1 MKASPSSH
9 LGAAKNLNPPRAAA
23 AAESRRRTATT
34 AATIRDRIY
43 ISKNNFFIVRSKA
56 NLSVDLRRT
65 SDHLQVLC
73 GWPCLLAAALLGAA
87 AVGLVVVAIKAQLV
101 ADADSEAL
109 IVVNE
114 SSATATTTEPTPEPW
129 KSIFMPA
136 NCWEKTGV
144 RHCLR
149 ETSKGSGQW
158 IESDLSLAAADG
170 VTKEACKALCREH
183 EDVCY
188 FVLYNQK
195 K

>member
-1 MKASPSSH
+1 M
-9 LGAAKNLNPPRAAA
+9 
-23 AAESRRRTATT
+23 
-34 AATIRDRIY
+34 
-43 ISKNNFFIVRSKA
+43 
-56 NLSVDLRRT
+56 
-65 SDHLQVLC
+65 
-73 GWPCLLAAALLGAA
+73 LGAA
-87 AVGLVVVAIKAQLV
+87 AVGLVVVAIKARLV
-101 ADADSEAL
+101 ADADSEVL
-109 IVVNE
+109 I
-114 SSATATTTEPTPEPW
+114 EPTPEPW

-188 FVLYNQK
+188 FVLYNTIK
-195 K
+195 YERTLLLSLGGAV